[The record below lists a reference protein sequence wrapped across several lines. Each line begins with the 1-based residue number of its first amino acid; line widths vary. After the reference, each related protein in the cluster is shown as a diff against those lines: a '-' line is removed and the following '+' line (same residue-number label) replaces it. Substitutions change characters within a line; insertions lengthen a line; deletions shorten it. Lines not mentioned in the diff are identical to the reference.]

1 MYELR
6 SLKNRMRADYSDRRR
21 KITSEEKAIRDRKIC
36 DTFVSL
42 VTYRYA
48 DTLLMYYPTAYEI
61 DVRPIAERAIKDG
74 KRIAFPRCKSDDRT
88 MTFHYVTD
96 IREVNELSEYKIPE
110 PSEYA
115 PVFDPDFCKKEKNVC
130 LIPALVYDND
140 GYRLGYGKGY
150 YDRYLTRFHGTRV
163 GVVYSDF
170 IVEQVPRGKYDLS
183 VNLLM
188 TEKGVKVINAG

>member
-6 SLKNRMRADYSDRRR
+6 SLKNRLRSDYSDLRRS
-21 KITSEEKAIRDRKIC
+21 IASDEKTTRDKKIC

-48 DTLLMYYPTAYEI
+48 DTLLIYYPTPYEI
-61 DVRPIAERAIKDG
+61 DVRPIAEKAIKDG
-74 KRIAFPRCKSDDRT
+74 KKVAFPRCKPDDRT
-88 MTFHYVTD
+88 MTFHYVTEID
-96 IREVNELSEYKIPE
+96 EVNELSEYKIPE
-110 PSEYA
+110 PPCSA
-115 PVFDPDFCKKEKNVC
+115 PVFDPNFCKAEKAVC
-130 LIPALVYDND
+130 LIPAIVYDYD

-150 YDRYLTRFHGTRV
+150 YDRYLAKFHGIRV

-170 IVEQVPRGKYDLS
+170 IIKQVPRGKYDLS